1 MTQNIETTTNK
12 IKNEM
17 NDIFNK
23 INDTYYNLI
32 KSSSS
37 TATATTTTIKN
48 PNNYSS
54 TKKHNS
60 CLNKRKIIKKRRQ
73 IPGYLTDASES
84 SFDSTLIDC
93 FNSLATYSDSDDY
106 VVLNKKY
113 FNRSKKSYYNHHHH
127 HHHHSKKHKRLEN
140 ASRVRIYQSSQNK
153 SKSKRKFILLSSSN
167 QPTEQSLATTATN
180 SSIVG
185 EKERNLKRKCSFDQQ
200 TGCDD
205 DINMET
211 DNNCFGSDNEGE
223 DDDKNDNKSSL
234 SETEETDDREA
245 DDEQSDWPVN
255 EPSIINLLNNKKIK
269 IDENDENDEDNDLKT
284 IFNNTFQLLQTSSN
298 CSRFKNRVNSLM
310 NRQFKRAKRRTNVV

>member
-1 MTQNIETTTNK
+1 MSQNIETTTNK
-12 IKNEM
+12 IQNEM

-37 TATATTTTIKN
+37 STATATNTTTIKN

-113 FNRSKKSYYNHHHH
+113 FNRSKKSYYNHHH
-127 HHHHSKKHKRLEN
+127 SKKQKRLEN
-140 ASRVRIYQSSQNK
+140 ASRVRFYQSSQNK

-167 QPTEQSLATTATN
+167 QPTEQSQSTTATN

-200 TGCDD
+200 TGGND

-223 DDDKNDNKSSL
+223 NDNKSSL

-310 NRQFKRAKRRTNVV
+310 VTYYITHES